1 MAGTVRNRIQQISF
15 KAIWCGTCWFRI
27 IDNLKTEHFYQ
38 LSVQTQSD
46 RQDTEFRK
54 WMERKQKS
62 VQEGKECKVFSRY
75 EELTEADVTD
85 ESEQYDSDFVANIS
99 KYHQD

>member
-1 MAGTVRNRIQQISF
+1 
-15 KAIWCGTCWFRI
+15 
-27 IDNLKTEHFYQ
+27 
-38 LSVQTQSD
+38 
-46 RQDTEFRK
+46 
-54 WMERKQKS
+54 MERKQNS

-85 ESEQYDSDFVANIS
+85 ESEQYDSDFEANIS